1 MSWVDEIDYSFDE
14 SLKSK
19 FIKEIKSYWK
29 NLDPSKLHPDYTG
42 IRPKIQKKGEKMRD
56 FSILTQKNHEIEG
69 LINIQGIESPG
80 VTSSLAIAEYVK
92 DIVLN

>member
-1 MSWVDEIDYSFDE
+1 ME
-14 SLKSK
+14 
-19 FIKEIKSYWK
+19 

-42 IRPKIQKKGEKMRD
+42 IRPKYKKRRKNER
-56 FSILTQKNHEIEG
+56 FFILTQKNHEIEG